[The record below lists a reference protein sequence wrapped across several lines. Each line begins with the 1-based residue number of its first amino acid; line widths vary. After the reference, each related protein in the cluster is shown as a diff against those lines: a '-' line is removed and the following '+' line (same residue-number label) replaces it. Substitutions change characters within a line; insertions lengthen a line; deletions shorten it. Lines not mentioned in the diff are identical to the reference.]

1 MVLNR
6 AFGLDQD
13 LDADQ
18 LEQEIL
24 DHFNKANEEAQWR
37 ASAVGSQ
44 LKSLRKGALFAA
56 SNLIWAQ
63 SIFPQLFKKWK
74 LFRRPPHSINESTL
88 IPEAWIRESN
98 ILKYLIESIL

>member
-1 MVLNR
+1 MTQQRSMVLNR

-37 ASAVGSQ
+37 ASAVGYQ
-44 LKSLRKGALFAA
+44 LNPNERAHTLPLQTWYERRAFSHSFLRNGNFFAA
-56 SNLIWAQ
+56 LSQ
-63 SIFPQLFKKWK
+63 P
-74 LFRRPPHSINESTL
+74 INESTL

-98 ILKYLIESIL
+98 ILK